1 MSETLFI
8 NRCFA
13 SCWRLLQ
20 RRSPTMMSPLDYEDL
35 SDDDANDNEFAYL
48 QDDDEV
54 VRSGRDNMPVHYLL
68 LLQS

>member
-1 MSETLFI
+1 
-8 NRCFA
+8 
-13 SCWRLLQ
+13 
-20 RRSPTMMSPLDYEDL
+20 MSPLDYEDL

>member
-13 SCWRLLQ
+13 SCWRPLQ
-20 RRSPTMMSPLDYEDL
+20 RRSLTMMSPLDYEDL
-35 SDDDANDNEFAYL
+35 SDDDANDNELAYL